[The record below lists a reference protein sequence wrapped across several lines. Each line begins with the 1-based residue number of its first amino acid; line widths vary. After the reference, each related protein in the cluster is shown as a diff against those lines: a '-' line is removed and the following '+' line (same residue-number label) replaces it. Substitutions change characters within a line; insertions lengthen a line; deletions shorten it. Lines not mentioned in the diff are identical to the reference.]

1 MIVLY
6 YNTSSGSCREAI
18 RWFRERGIFISE
30 KRIEYISKSDLME
43 ALTLSNNGFQDLL
56 KNRNITTP
64 SLENKI
70 QEILSLSFDEGV
82 DCILRYPEV
91 LKVPLIVGEN
101 KLVLGYNSEEIR
113 VFIPKKHRIQKLSR
127 YITL

>member
-6 YNTSSGSCREAI
+6 YNRSNGSCRKAI
-18 RWFRERGIFISE
+18 RWFRERGIFILE

-70 QEILSLSFDEGV
+70 QEILSLSFNEGG
-82 DCILRYPEV
+82 
-91 LKVPLIVGEN
+91 IV
-101 KLVLGYNSEEIR
+101 S
-113 VFIPKKHRIQKLSR
+113 
-127 YITL
+127 